1 LQLFTGIGSTFVQNS
16 TASLYIITKA

>member
-1 LQLFTGIGSTFVQNS
+1 LQLFTGLGSTFVQNS